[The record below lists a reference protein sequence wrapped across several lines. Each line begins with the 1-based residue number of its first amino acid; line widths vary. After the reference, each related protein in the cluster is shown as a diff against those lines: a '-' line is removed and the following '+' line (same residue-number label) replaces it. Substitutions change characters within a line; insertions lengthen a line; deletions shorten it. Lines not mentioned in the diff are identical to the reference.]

1 MLPNLQLRHG
11 KAEDAIDI
19 SALGSRVFTH
29 SFSALMPSEDLK
41 IYLSQSYSAT
51 SIAAELDD
59 PAVTFIVATE
69 GDAILGFAQL
79 KRDSSERCIDNLDN
93 KIQLQRLYVSE
104 RHQGLGIGKQL
115 LLKAEEEAALM
126 GFKNIWLASW
136 ELNPNAERLYNRSGY
151 VKHGEMTFKLGNTML
166 KDWVMVKP
174 L

>member
-1 MLPNLQLRHG
+1 MLPNFQLRHG
-11 KAEDAIDI
+11 KAEDALEI
-19 SALGSRVFTH
+19 SILGSRVFAH

-51 SIAAELDD
+51 SIAAELED

-69 GDAILGFAQL
+69 GNAILGFAQL
-79 KRDSSERCIDNLDN
+79 RRDSSERCIDKLDN

-104 RHQGLGIGKQL
+104 KHQGIGLGKQL
-115 LLKAEEEAALM
+115 LLRAEEEAALM

-136 ELNPNAERLYNRSGY
+136 ELNPNAERLYSRSGY
-151 VKHGEMTFKLGNTML
+151 HKHGQMTFKLGNSML
-166 KDWVMVKP
+166 KDWVMAKP

>member
-1 MLPNLQLRHG
+1 M
-11 KAEDAIDI
+11 EI
-19 SALGSRVFTH
+19 STLGSRVFAH
-29 SFSALMPSEDLK
+29 SFSALMPSEDLN

-51 SIAAELDD
+51 SIAAELED

-69 GDAILGFAQL
+69 GSAILGFAQL
-79 KRDSSERCIDNLDN
+79 RRDSSERCIDNLDN

-104 RHQGLGIGKQL
+104 KHQGLGLGKQL

-136 ELNPNAERLYNRSGY
+136 ELNPNAERLYSRSGY
-151 VKHGEMTFKLGNTML
+151 LKHGEMTFKLGNSML